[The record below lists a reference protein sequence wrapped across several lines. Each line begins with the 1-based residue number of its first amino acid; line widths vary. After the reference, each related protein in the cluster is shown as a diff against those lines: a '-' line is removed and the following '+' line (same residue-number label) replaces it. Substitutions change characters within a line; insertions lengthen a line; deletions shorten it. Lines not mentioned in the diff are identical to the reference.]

1 LSIVATDAHALVV
14 HIAEK
19 QGGGHR
25 TVFRRG
31 SLCDSNYLLLVLP
44 VTLFYLLLQHVPDF
58 GLGRRDGATVALLQG
73 SESAWSIGQLQKVN
87 SLSAATIR
95 TPCAKHAAYRSVV
108 SVTGDR
114 LSYPPSLQF
123 LWAVFRLRIPATILL
138 CCLCVAPRAQAGAT
152 LFLGEPYGY
161 DGAFAGTGHAAVY
174 LSGVCAISPVVLR
187 RCAPGEAGIVLSRYR
202 GVGGYDWIAIPL
214 IPYLYSVEKLEDIP
228 LFTHKKLIAFLRDR
242 YRRDHLASLVPDRPD
257 GGTPNG
263 DWYELVG
270 ASYLRT
276 IYAFEIETRPEQ
288 DEKLIVMLNARSNRQ
303 RWNLVTANCAD
314 FVRQILSFYYPHSVH
329 RSIIGDLGVTTPKQL
344 ARSLSRYSR
353 RHPELR
359 PSRFAIPQVPGT
371 IPRSKRVKG
380 VFEVMLT
387 AKKYMLPIFLFH
399 PYAAGAAVA
408 VYVQH
413 WHFNPGKNT
422 LILDAKNQLGPA
434 LTSAERRAVQDRL
447 EKLVMAAPPPD
458 ADAEEH
464 QWTSLDA
471 TAEPVLDSSGGP
483 VLKMRMGNEVT
494 SVGIARANIWSVP
507 DSSDFA
513 AGLMKARLIEELKS
527 AATQKTARNDVES
540 DLELLKQLLQSQP
553 RRLAIAASLPAV
565 SSEVAH

>member
-1 LSIVATDAHALVV
+1 M
-14 HIAEK
+14 
-19 QGGGHR
+19 
-25 TVFRRG
+25 
-31 SLCDSNYLLLVLP
+31 
-44 VTLFYLLLQHVPDF
+44 
-58 GLGRRDGATVALLQG
+58 
-73 SESAWSIGQLQKVN
+73 
-87 SLSAATIR
+87 SAATIR
-95 TPCAKHAAYRSVV
+95 TRCAKHGAYRLVV
-108 SVTGDR
+108 SIDR
-114 LSYPPSLQF
+114 SRFSYAPSRQF
-123 LWAVFRLRIPATILL
+123 LWAVFLRIPATILL
-138 CCLCVAPRAQAGAT
+138 CCFCVTSRAQAGAT

-174 LSGVCAISPVVLR
+174 LSGVCAVSPVVLR

-202 GVGGYDWIAIPL
+202 GVGEHDWIAVPL
-214 IPYLYSVEKLEDIP
+214 VPYLYAVEKLEDIP
-228 LFTHKKLIAFLRDR
+228 LFAHKKLVAFLRDC
-242 YRRDHLASLVPDRPD
+242 YRRDHLQSLVPDRPD

-263 DWYELVG
+263 DWYELIG

-288 DEKLIVMLNARSNRQ
+288 DEKLIVMLNDRSNRQ

-314 FVRQILSFYYPHSVH
+314 FVRQILSFYYPHCVH
-329 RSIIGDLGVTTPKQL
+329 RSIVGDLGVTTPKQL
-344 ARSLSRYSR
+344 ARSLSRYSW

-359 PSRFAIPQVPGT
+359 LSRFVIPQVPGT
-371 IPRSKRVKG
+371 ISRSKRVKG

-408 VYVQH
+408 VYIEH

-434 LTSAERRAVQDRL
+434 LTSADRRAVQDRL

-458 ADAEEH
+458 ADAERH

-483 VLKMRMGNEVT
+483 VLEVRVGNEVT
-494 SVGIARANIWSVP
+494 SVGMARANISSVP

-513 AGLMKARLIEELKS
+513 VGLMKARLIEELKS
-527 AATQKTARNDVES
+527 AAIQKTARTDVES
-540 DLELLKQLLQSQP
+540 DLVLLKQLLESQP
-553 RRLAIAASLPAV
+553 RRLASSVSLPAV